1 MMIRLIPEQSY
12 LLADREVLLIDLT
25 PDVILQFQESRTH
38 LGLLIAGIGDVDVH
52 NLLDTAGAGT
62 HDDHPLGQNDGL
74 LYVVGDEEAGLLLL
88 LPGVEQLLLEL
99 GTGLCVQ
106 GAKASSISSTLGLT
120 A

>member
-52 NLLDTAGAGT
+52 NLLDTARGGHT
-62 HDDHPLGQNDGL
+62 
-74 LYVVGDEEAGLLLL
+74 
-88 LPGVEQLLLEL
+88 
-99 GTGLCVQ
+99 
-106 GAKASSISSTLGLT
+106 
-120 A
+120 